1 MEGELSSASCSRG
14 MPRTCPSKAFG
25 TDTGFTLFCGVS
37 RVHNLTMIRNLG
49 RLLPASLRVSSIASE
64 PFQSTRAFKAVADV
78 EIDFNNRE
86 TLKKYVGVRDHLSRE
101 PGTKGRFMEALLE
114 LKAAVTSLPAT
125 ADYRRAV
132 EATVAYR
139 LKVCEQNADD
149 AAVEEVLDAHLEE
162 LIKECK
168 EEVRLVPLM
177 AGKAHVQAGA
187 RHASNSLSRG
197 VWLMSSPL
205 FHRRRKQAMGSGS
218 RVHGEHKHGHCF
230 WYRIR

>member
-1 MEGELSSASCSRG
+1 MDWHGK
-14 MPRTCPSKAFG
+14 KAEII
-25 TDTGFTLFCGVS
+25 VS
-37 RVHNLTMIRNLG
+37 GRYRMIRNLI
-49 RLLPASLRVSSIASE
+49 RLIPFSLSSTSE
-64 PFQSTRAFKAVADV
+64 LTQGCRAFRAVADV

-114 LKAAVTSLPAT
+114 LKNAVSVLPST

-139 LKVCEQNADD
+139 LKVCEQNEAD

-168 EEVRLVPLM
+168 EEVRLVPLIQSEC
-177 AGKAHVQAGA
+177 KAVLIYSCGA
-187 RHASNSLSRG
+187 
-197 VWLMSSPL
+197 
-205 FHRRRKQAMGSGS
+205 
-218 RVHGEHKHGHCF
+218 C
-230 WYRIR
+230 